1 MNFQPGN
8 LYHVYNQGNN
18 KQVIFTAHEDYI
30 TFTNFT
36 RKYLLP
42 FTDIIAW
49 CLMPNHFHFMLYADE
64 RSNKIVQQGGNN
76 IDVITNGI
84 RKLLSGYARVYN
96 NKYNRTGS
104 LFRPKTKS
112 KCLAD
117 IAFDASVKRK
127 YKAEE
132 YHSAC
137 FHYMHQNPL
146 RAGLVKQLED
156 WEYSSFKDYA
166 GLRSGTLCNKEIAT
180 KLCLFNLSEF
190 VEISY
195 QQIPIDFV
203 NVLK

>member
-1 MNFQPGN
+1 M
-8 LYHVYNQGNN
+8 
-18 KQVIFTAHEDYI
+18 
-30 TFTNFT
+30 
-36 RKYLLP
+36 P
-42 FTDIIAW
+42 FIDIIAW
-49 CLMPNHFHFMLYADE
+49 CLMPNHFHFMLYADQ
-64 RSNKIVQQGGNN
+64 RSNEIIQQGGNN

-84 RKLLSGYARVYN
+84 RKLLSGYARMHN

-112 KCLAD
+112 KCLTD
-117 IAFDASVKRK
+117 IAFDAIIKKK

-132 YHSAC
+132 YYSAC
-137 FHYMHQNPL
+137 FHYIHQNPL

-166 GLRSGTLCNKEIAT
+166 GLRNGSLCNKELAT
-180 KLCLFNLSEF
+180 KLCLYNSSEF